1 MIIDDF
7 MKYASHYDV
16 LIFDINGVLDNNH
29 DAKVK
34 MLSDAFPDLSKL
46 QVAEI
51 NVGMER
57 AYEKSKNSS
66 TASHIASACAGNG
79 IVIDDSK
86 AEELSKK
93 YYELNRIKPEIIKF
107 LNKLSETNKVC
118 LYTSLS
124 REKVD
129 SITSRYPLS
138 SKVVV
143 FAREDQVESKPSIR
157 NLEIIL
163 QKLDVPVEKAI
174 LFGDNVAVDIM
185 PAHLLGI
192 KTVLVSNYVDD
203 VVKL

>member
-7 MKYASHYDV
+7 MKYASHYDL

-29 DAKVK
+29 NAKVK
-34 MLSDAFPDLSKL
+34 MLSDAFPDLSTS
-46 QVAEI
+46 QIAEI

-57 AYEKSKNSS
+57 AYEKSKSSS
-66 TASHIASACAGNG
+66 TASHIASACADSN
-79 IVIDDSK
+79 IAIDDYK
-86 AEELSKK
+86 AEKLSNR
-93 YYELNRIKPEIIKF
+93 YYELNRIKPEVIQF

-124 REKVD
+124 RQKVD
-129 SITSRYPLS
+129 SITSRHPLS
-138 SKVVV
+138 SKVFV
-143 FAREDQVESKPSIR
+143 FAREDQVESKPSIK
-157 NLEIIL
+157 NLESIL
-163 QKLDVPVEKAI
+163 HKLDTTVEKAV

-203 VVKL
+203 VIKL

>member
-1 MIIDDF
+1 MIIDYF
-7 MKYASHYDV
+7 MKYASHYDL

-29 DAKVK
+29 DAKIK
-34 MLSDAFPDLSKL
+34 MLSDAFPDLSTT
-46 QVAEI
+46 QIAEI

-57 AYEKSKNSS
+57 AYEKNKSSS
-66 TASHIASACAGNG
+66 TASHIMSACADNG
-79 IVIDDSK
+79 IVIDDGK
-86 AEELSKK
+86 AEELANR
-93 YYELNRIKPEIIKF
+93 YYELNRIKPEVIQF

-124 REKVD
+124 RQKVD
-129 SITSRYPLS
+129 FITSRYPLS

-163 QKLDVPVEKAI
+163 HKLDIPVEKAI

-192 KTVLVSNYVDD
+192 KSVLVSNYVDG
-203 VVKL
+203 VIKL